1 MNKII
6 NSLLIISLYLIGNK
20 SFSQNEYRGTVLDNK
35 TLKPIEF
42 VDVYNDTNFTLTNE
56 QGKFTFITSK
66 DSIKFNLIGYN
77 KLNLSLKN
85 FKIND
90 TIYLESKAYKLDEVV
105 IYKNNSTFKKMVKA
119 IESNFPSSE
128 FKEEFFLRCILKKN
142 NSIIKIQDLNG
153 VIKRETLFSTSKN
166 PMPKKNYTVFIN
178 NMRKAGYD
186 EKDIEFELFNFNKIL
201 NALVSLYMSP
211 KIYDFSEVA
220 LKDSTLVK
228 LNFEPKSL
236 EETTTKGYYI
246 VNTNDNSF
254 NEVYLINDGSK
265 GSFTEK
271 SDIKYRTIKYEVLVS
286 FLKDKVLDKNRI
298 DNAKIN
304 SSVEV
309 FDDKNNK
316 IKYDVSYILK
326 TSKEYNNNISL
337 KNKVSLKKD
346 IFKLKEDYNKEYWET
361 NNILRLTDEM
371 IVFLNSLEENKEYKV
386 ITNLKNKIKN

>member
-1 MNKII
+1 MKKII
-6 NSLLIISLYLIGNK
+6 NGLLIISLYLISNK
-20 SFSQNEYRGTVLDNK
+20 SFSQKEYQGTVLDNN

-42 VDVYNDTNFTLTNE
+42 VDVYDDTNFTFTNE
-56 QGKFTFITSK
+56 QGKFSFITSS

-77 KLNLSLKN
+77 KLRRSLKN
-85 FKIND
+85 LKIND
-90 TIYLESKAYKLDEVV
+90 TIYLESKAYELDEVV
-105 IYKNNSTFKKMVKA
+105 ISKNNSTFKKMVKA
-119 IESNFPSSE
+119 IENNFPTSE

-153 VIKRETLFSTSKN
+153 VIKRKTLFSTSKN

-178 NMRKAGYD
+178 NMRKAGYV
-186 EKDIEFELFNFNKIL
+186 EKDIEFKLFNFNKIL
-201 NALVSLYMSP
+201 NAIVSLYMSP
-211 KIYDFSEVA
+211 KIYDFSEVS

-236 EETTTKGYYI
+236 EETTTKGHYI

-254 NEVYLINDGSK
+254 NEVYLVNDGSK
-265 GSFTEK
+265 GNFTK
-271 SDIKYRTIKYEVLVS
+271 KRDIKYRTLKYEVLVT
-286 FLKDKVLDKNRI
+286 FLKDDVLNKNRI
-298 DNAKIN
+298 DKAKIS

-309 FDDKNNK
+309 FDEENNK

-326 TSKEYNNNISL
+326 TSKKYDNKIPL

-346 IFKLKEDYNKEYWET
+346 IFKLKKDYNNKYWET

-371 IVFLNSLEENKEYKV
+371 IVFLNSLEENKEYKR
-386 ITNLKNKIKN
+386 ITNIKK

>member
-1 MNKII
+1 MYKAII
-6 NSLLIISLYLIGNK
+6 NSLLIISLCLIGNK
-20 SFSQNEYRGTVLDNK
+20 SFSQIEYQGIVLDSK
-35 TLKPIEF
+35 TLNPIEF
-42 VDVYNDTNFTLTNE
+42 VDVYNDTEFTLTNE
-56 QGKFTFITSK
+56 QGRFSIITSK

-77 KLNLSLKN
+77 KLSLYLKN
-85 FKIND
+85 LKIND
-90 TIYLESKAYKLDEVV
+90 TIYLESKAYELDEVV
-105 IYKNNSTFKKMVKA
+105 ISKNNSTFKKMVKA

-153 VIKRETLFSTSKN
+153 VIRRETLFSTSKK

-178 NMRKAGYD
+178 NMRKAGYN

-211 KIYDFSEVA
+211 KIYNFSEVY

-236 EETTTKGYYI
+236 EETTTKGHYI
-246 VNTNDNSF
+246 VNTNNNSF

-271 SDIKYRTIKYEVLVS
+271 RDIKYRTIKYEVLVS
-286 FLKDKVLDKNRI
+286 FFKDKVLDKNRI

-309 FDDKNNK
+309 YDEENNK

-326 TSKEYNNNISL
+326 TSKKYDSQLSL
-337 KNKVSLKKD
+337 KNKVSLKRD
-346 IFKLKEDYNKEYWET
+346 IFKIKEGYNKEYWET
-361 NNILRLTDEM
+361 NNILKLTDEM
-371 IVFLNSLEENKEYKV
+371 IVFLNSLNENKEYKL
-386 ITNLKNKIKN
+386 ITNLKK

>member
-1 MNKII
+1 MNKIII
-6 NSLLIISLYLIGNK
+6 NSLLTISLCLIGNK
-20 SFSQNEYRGTVLDNK
+20 SFSQNEYQGTVLNNK

-56 QGKFTFITSK
+56 QGKFRFITSR

-77 KLNLSLKN
+77 KLDLSLKN
-85 FKIND
+85 LKIND
-90 TIYLESKAYKLDEVV
+90 TIYLESKAYELDEVV
-105 IYKNNSTFKKMVKA
+105 ISKNNSTFKKMVKA
-119 IESNFPSSE
+119 IEGNFPSSE

-211 KIYDFSEVA
+211 KIYDFSEVS
-220 LKDSTLVK
+220 LKDSTLIK

-271 SDIKYRTIKYEVLVS
+271 RDIKYRTIKYEVLVS

-309 FDDKNNK
+309 FDEENNK

-326 TSKEYNNNISL
+326 TSKKYDSQLSL
-337 KNKVSLKKD
+337 KNKVSLTKD

-361 NNILRLTDEM
+361 NNILKLTGEM
-371 IVFLNSLEENKEYKV
+371 IVFLNSLDENKEYKL
-386 ITNLKNKIKN
+386 ITNLKK